1 MARPAR
7 RPGRL
12 IRAPMIMSYRDVDF
26 QDGNWGLAIRKHAA
40 TTASQRACGM
50 KGRVL
55 DT

>member
-1 MARPAR
+1 
-7 RPGRL
+7 
-12 IRAPMIMSYRDVDF
+12 MIMSYRDVDF